1 MKKILIILFALLI
14 CVSLFGCDDTA
25 AESNAD
31 SVPPV
36 SESSVSEE
44 ESKEESEESIIE
56 VSIPDVSEEDL
67 SLWFDEFTNGYFS
80 ASTLEKEVGAVQK
93 DIVFADLHGYAIQ
106 YPSFEKDGA
115 DGEIAQ
121 VLKAL
126 KDDFTTFSADLEV
139 PTVLCIDYSSKTND
153 GYTSVIF
160 NVEYVSKEDDVLKH
174 FILTRCFE
182 KNGEPVLIDTLFRGS
197 YREIVRD
204 EILSIFSEDTELAE
218 KFTEHDIASITNEG
232 TALSEFVLFESS
244 VDFLFLNS
252 DGTVVALNIPKTDI
266 RTAFI
271 NVNSI
276 PRKLDPSKKMIA
288 ITYDDGPDGRY
299 TNQILDVMEKY
310 GTVATFFELGE
321 MIRGRE
327 EVIKREVALGCE
339 VGSHSWEH
347 FNMLKHS
354 LDCLQND
361 KDKVDAVFK
370 EVLGYT
376 PTLFRPPYG
385 NVNDDICEMYDM
397 AVIGWTLDTLDWQKV
412 SDGGR
417 KDTQA
422 LFNYFV
428 NKHEAGKLDG
438 QVALMHSI
446 YSTTAEATEL
456 IVPYLLDNGYQ
467 LVTVSE
473 LITYK
478 LGKDVTPGV
487 RYYSG
492 YTIRAN
498 KDCSC
503 D

>member
-1 MKKILIILFALLI
+1 MKKFLILFFALLL
-14 CVSLFGCDDTA
+14 CVSFFGCDDTGT
-25 AESNAD
+25 ESN
-31 SVPPV
+31 V
-36 SESSVSEE
+36 ESIPTSSDTDISEE
-44 ESKEESEESIIE
+44 ESDETSEESIIE
-56 VSIPDVSEEDL
+56 VSIPDTSEEDL
-67 SLWFDEFTNGYFS
+67 SIWFDEFTNGYFS
-80 ASTLEKEVGAVQK
+80 ESILEKEVGSVQK
-93 DIVFADLHGYAIQ
+93 DIVFSELHGYAIQ
-106 YPSFEKDGA
+106 YPSFENQSSD
-115 DGEIAQ
+115 DEISA
-121 VLKAL
+121 VIKNL
-126 KDDFTTFSADLEV
+126 KDDFNTFSSALET

-160 NVEYVSKEDDVLKH
+160 NVEYVSKTDEVLKR
-174 FILTRCFE
+174 FILTRSFE
-182 KNGEPVLIDTLFRGS
+182 KNGSPVLIDTLFRSS

-204 EILSIFSEDTELAE
+204 EILSIFSEDTALAE
-218 KFTEHDIASITNEG
+218 TFKEHDIASITNES
-232 TALSEFVLFESS
+232 AFLSEFVLFDSS

-252 DGTVVALNIPKTDI
+252 DGSIVALNIPKTDI
-266 RTAFI
+266 RTAFV

-299 TNQILDVMEKY
+299 TNKILDTLEKY
-310 GTVATFFELGE
+310 GAVATFFELGE
-321 MIRGRE
+321 MIKGRE
-327 EVIKREVALGCE
+327 DVILREVALGCE

-354 LDCLQND
+354 LECLQKD

-370 EVLGYT
+370 KVLGYT

-385 NVNDDICEMYDM
+385 NVNDAICEMYDM
-397 AVIGWTLDTLDWQKV
+397 VVVGWTLDTLDWQKV

-478 LGKDVTPGV
+478 LGKEVTPGI

-492 YTIRAN
+492 YTIRDN
-498 KDCSC
+498 KDCDC